1 MKKERRGKEDSNL
14 TKSDLLR
21 GLFKAIYV
29 TINTFVFDFDGC
41 IDHFI
46 LILDILIQDANYNL
60 ENIAVVLD
68 MILVVY

>member
-29 TINTFVFDFDGC
+29 TINTFVFNFDE
-41 IDHFI
+41 
-46 LILDILIQDANYNL
+46 DANYNL
-60 ENIAVVLD
+60 ENIVVVLD
-68 MILVVY
+68 IKLVVYYYID

>member
-14 TKSDLLR
+14 SKSDLLR

-29 TINTFVFDFDGC
+29 TINTFVFHFDV
-41 IDHFI
+41 

-60 ENIAVVLD
+60 ENIVVVLD
-68 MILVVY
+68 IKLVVY

>member
-14 TKSDLLR
+14 SKSDLLR

-29 TINTFVFDFDGC
+29 TINTFVFDFDV
-41 IDHFI
+41 

-60 ENIAVVLD
+60 KNICVVLG
-68 MILVVY
+68 IR

>member
-1 MKKERRGKEDSNL
+1 MC
-14 TKSDLLR
+14 
-21 GLFKAIYV
+21 LFNIYKWL
-29 TINTFVFDFDGC
+29 NSDGC

-46 LILDILIQDANYNL
+46 LIIDILIQDANYNL